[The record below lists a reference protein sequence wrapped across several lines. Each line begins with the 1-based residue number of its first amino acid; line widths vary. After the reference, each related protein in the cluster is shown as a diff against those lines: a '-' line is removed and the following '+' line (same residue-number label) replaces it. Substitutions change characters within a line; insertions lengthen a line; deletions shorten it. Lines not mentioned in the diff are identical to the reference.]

1 MEKIFKNKSRIS
13 VSEFLG
19 LDENDPDDQNFL
31 RFQHHLGGLLRVM
44 IKKRISQAQLAK
56 RMGIS
61 RQAVSDKFSGKNTS
75 IEWIER
81 ACDALGVELRMTFVD
96 KKKAA

>member
-1 MEKIFKNKSRIS
+1 MEKLFKNKKRIS
-13 VSEFLG
+13 VSDFLG
-19 LDENDPDDQNFL
+19 LDEHDPDDQNFL
-31 RFQHHLGGLLRVM
+31 KFQHYLGGLFGVM
-44 IKKRISQAQLAK
+44 IKKKISQAQLAK

-75 IEWIER
+75 IEWIQR
-81 ACDALGVELRMTFVD
+81 ACDALGVELRITFVD